1 MPVAKPSP
9 AVKSAVKPAG
19 LAARAARP
27 APVKTARAAAPFKAV
42 SKAAAKPAVK
52 TAAKPV
58 TKAVA
63 KPVAKPVAAKTPTRK
78 SAAKPAP
85 VKPASVATAE
95 TKPPKIK
102 LVRDSFTIPRTE
114 YEVLDALKARLV
126 KLTRPA
132 KKSEVL
138 RAGIAVLATLNDTA
152 LCAALDAVPAI
163 KTGRPKKA
171 K

>member
-1 MPVAKPSP
+1 MPAAKPSP
-9 AVKSAVKPAG
+9 AVKSATKPAG
-19 LAARAARP
+19 VAARTAKP
-27 APVKTARAAAPFKAV
+27 APAKTARAAAPVKAV
-42 SKAAAKPAVK
+42 SKTAAKPAVK

-58 TKAVA
+58 TKAAA
-63 KPVAKPVAAKTPTRK
+63 KPAATKTPVRK

-85 VKPASVATAE
+85 VKPASAATAE
-95 TKPPKIK
+95 AKPPKIK
-102 LVRDSFTIPRTE
+102 LVRDSFTIPRAE
-114 YEVLDALKARLV
+114 YEVLDVLKARLV

-138 RAGIAVLATLNDTA
+138 RAGIAVLAALNDTA

>member
-19 LAARAARP
+19 LAARTAKP
-27 APVKTARAAAPFKAV
+27 APVKAARAAAPVKAV
-42 SKAAAKPAVK
+42 SKAAVKPAVK
-52 TAAKPV
+52 TATKPV
-58 TKAVA
+58 TKAAA
-63 KPVAKPVAAKTPTRK
+63 KPAAKPAAAKTPARK
-78 SAAKPAP
+78 SAGKPSSAKS
-85 VKPASVATAE
+85 VSVATAE
-95 TKPPKIK
+95 AKPPKIK

-138 RAGIAVLATLNDTA
+138 RAGIAVLAALNDTA